1 MRVSVCVCVC
11 LRVCILVCVDVLLC
25 AAAPTRRW
33 RLVFRCCR
41 RLSRGC
47 PRPYDDDDVDMRFF
61 VTVLNSEQVCNTAVR
76 VIAYASYC
84 LMAVSRDFDSLIQS
98 MGRMPTTPSFSL
110 VSPLCSS
117 R

>member
-1 MRVSVCVCVC
+1 MHARLCG
-11 LRVCILVCVDVLLC
+11 C
-25 AAAPTRRW
+25 AAVCGGTNASVA

-47 PRPYDDDDVDMRFF
+47 RRPYDDDDVDMRFF